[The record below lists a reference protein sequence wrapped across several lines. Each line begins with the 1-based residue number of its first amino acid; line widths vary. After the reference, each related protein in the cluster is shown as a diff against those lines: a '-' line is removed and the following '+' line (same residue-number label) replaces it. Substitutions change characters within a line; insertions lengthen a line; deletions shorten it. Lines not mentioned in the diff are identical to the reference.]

1 MLPDSQL
8 LAAELVTRRAQSGL
22 LSGGP
27 SAGREQGCWAGG
39 LWAGP
44 GPRARASPRR
54 GSSDARLINVSV
66 RGFIFSTFLC
76 IFENFHEE
84 LK

>member
-1 MLPDSQL
+1 MLPDSRL

-22 LSGGP
+22 PSGGP
-27 SAGREQGCWAGG
+27 SAGREQGF
-39 LWAGP
+39 WAGP
-44 GPRARASPRR
+44 GPRARASPWR
-54 GSSDARLINVSV
+54 GSSDVRLINVSV

-76 IFENFHEE
+76 IFENFHKE